1 MRRKPSNSVQL
12 CGWRSNQAIALM
24 QLDNKKGV
32 IYNNYIKNVGYVYH
46 SQGNSSAG
54 TEEKKVW
61 GQR

>member
-32 IYNNYIKNVGYVYH
+32 IYNNYIKNVGYV
-46 SQGNSSAG
+46 
-54 TEEKKVW
+54 
-61 GQR
+61 